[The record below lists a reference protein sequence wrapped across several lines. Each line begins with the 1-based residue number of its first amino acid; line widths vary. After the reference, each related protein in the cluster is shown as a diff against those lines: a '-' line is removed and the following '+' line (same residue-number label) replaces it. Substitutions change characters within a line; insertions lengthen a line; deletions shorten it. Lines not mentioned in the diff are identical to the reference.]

1 MQRVDS
7 SASWHRRGGGER
19 AAILIFAILQIV
31 ATMLP
36 SIGIGEAIGDRSN
49 EARTAITPAGWA
61 FSIWGPLFAG
71 CVAYAV
77 YQLLPSQKNN
87 QLLARIGWPS
97 AGAFLGNALWALYTQ
112 SLGLNFGSALI
123 IIFTLL
129 CLLATYR
136 SFAREPNGFTW
147 GELAL
152 AVVPLSALTAWL
164 TAATIV
170 NIAAVLDYHGLDLGD
185 ATEAVG
191 AAVVLVGALIASVA
205 IGNGRGNPWYAIV
218 FLWALGGIFAASR
231 ADNPAVATT
240 AVLSA
245 IFVAITTIVRLLR
258 ARDGARWF
266 HPVRTAASSRAF

>member
-7 SASWHRRGGGER
+7 SASWHQRGGGQR
-19 AAILIFAILQIV
+19 AAILVLAILQIV

-36 SIGIGEAIGDRSN
+36 SIGIGEAIGDRSD
-49 EARTAITPAGWA
+49 EARTAITPAGGA

-71 CVAYAV
+71 CIAYAI
-77 YQLLPSQKNN
+77 YQLPPAQKNN
-87 QLLARIGWPS
+87 QLLAKVGWAS
-97 AGAFLGNALWALYTQ
+97 AGAFLGNAVWALYTQ
-112 SLGLNFGSALI
+112 FLGLNFGSALI
-123 IIFTLL
+123 IIFTLV
-129 CLLATYR
+129 CLLAIYR
-136 SFAREPNGFTW
+136 SFAREPNGFSW

-152 AVVPLSALTAWL
+152 VVVPLSALAAWL

-205 IGNGRGNPWYAIV
+205 IWNGRGNPWYAAV

-231 ADNPAVATT
+231 PEDPAIAT
-240 AVLSA
+240 AA
-245 IFVAITTIVRLLR
+245 IIGAICVAITTIVRLVR
-258 ARDGARWF
+258 AREGGRWF
-266 HPVRTAASSRAF
+266 HATRRAAPSRAL